1 MLIPFIALTAVA
13 TIVTITYVITRTLT
27 PDDSA
32 PQSES
37 YRAYRSTMRARLKVA
52 FLVPVAAAVVGVIYG
67 IIAQVLDP
75 TNPSPTYRP
84 VSLLLGLLWW
94 PGIFLFPL
102 LAMLL
107 TEKTT
112 RPSGPRV
119 ATLAPRGVRQLFPRW
134 LLIAFGAVFT
144 IAALTPLILISPLGV
159 DRTLRSASNPPARD
173 YSVDPSDL
181 WISYGTFLIAA
192 ALTLWVILAATRRPD
207 IDPLTGS
214 DSWGRSGTSVR
225 ALCLLYIPATYVIID
240 GLEIPRNAAMAYLDH
255 VRASGE
261 PIDGWPTWL
270 ASTTPAYITDGI
282 SALLMLGI
290 VVALVVF
297 ARPPMPRALAA
308 ATAVDPITAAPNDSD
323 DETATP

>member
-1 MLIPFIALTAVA
+1 MPILPFIVLTIAA

-37 YRAYRSTMRARLKVA
+37 YRAYRATMRSRLKAA
-52 FLVPVAAAVVGVIYG
+52 FLVPVAAVVAATVYG
-67 IIAQVLDP
+67 IIAQALDP

-84 VSLLLGLLWW
+84 VSVVLGLLWW

-119 ATLAPRGVRQLFPRW
+119 ATLAPRGVRELVPRR
-134 LLIAFGAVFT
+134 LLVAFGSVFAV
-144 IAALTPLILISPLGV
+144 ALFTPLILASPLGPY
-159 DRTLRSASNPPARD
+159 RTLRSASNPPTSE
-173 YSVDPSDL
+173 YSVDASEV
-181 WISYGTFLIAA
+181 WIYYGTFLVAA
-192 ALTLWVILAATRRPD
+192 ALALWVILAATRRPD
-207 IDPLTGS
+207 IDPITGS

-225 ALCLLYIPATYVIID
+225 ALSLLYIPAVLVIME
-240 GLEIPRNAAMAYLDH
+240 GLEVPRNAAMAYVDH
-255 VRASGE
+255 MRAGGE
-261 PIDGWPTWL
+261 AVDGWPLWL
-270 ASTTPAYITDGI
+270 NSTTVPYITDAI

-297 ARPPMPRALAA
+297 ARPPAPGALAA
-308 ATAVDPITAAPNDSD
+308 AARSTQDDSD
-323 DETATP
+323 DRTATP

>member
-1 MLIPFIALTAVA
+1 MPIIPFVGLTVVA
-13 TIVTITYVITRTLT
+13 TLVAVTYVITRTLT

-37 YRAYRSTMRARLKVA
+37 YRAYRATMRSRLKVA
-52 FLVPVAAAVVGVIYG
+52 FLVPVAAAVVGAIYG
-67 IIAQVLDP
+67 IIATALDP

-84 VSLLLGLLWW
+84 VSLVLGLLWW

-119 ATLAPRGVRQLFPRW
+119 ATLAPRGVRELFPRW
-134 LLIAFGAVFT
+134 LLIAFGSVFA
-144 IAALTPLILISPLGV
+144 IAALTPLILGSPIAA
-159 DRTLRSASNPPARD
+159 DRTLRSASNPPTHE
-173 YSVDPSDL
+173 YSVDPSGM
-181 WISYGTFLIAA
+181 WIAYGTFLIAA
-192 ALTLWVILAATRRPD
+192 VFVLWVILSATRRPD
-207 IDPLTGS
+207 IDPITGS

-240 GLEIPRNAAMAYLDH
+240 GLEIPRDAAMAYVDH
-255 VRASGE
+255 TRAGGE
-261 PIDGWPTWL
+261 AVDGWPLWL
-270 ASTTPAYITDGI
+270 NSTTIPHITDGI

-290 VVALVVF
+290 VVVLVVF
-297 ARPPMPRALAA
+297 ARPPVPRALTAA
-308 ATAVDPITAAPNDSD
+308 AARSADTREDSD
-323 DETATP
+323 DEATAQ